1 VLADSVCR
9 LEQELP
15 DDAVVLDI
23 GAWGRPFRRADL
35 VMDQMPY
42 ETRGLYGFDGAEPE
56 RFDAS
61 RWLRRDICDKTPF
74 PFEDNEIDFVIC
86 SHTLEDIRDPIWV
99 CQEMVRIAKAGY
111 VEVPSRLQ
119 EQSYGVNGPWV
130 GWSHHR
136 WLVDID
142 AEHRDAAHIDF
153 VYKPHFV
160 HGKPA
165 AHFPAGFAA
174 ALSPQECVQWLWWT
188 GRFTAAER
196 VFTTPAEIDHYV
208 ESFVQDELA
217 RRPAAGAPVRRPRR
231 FLSRSK

>member
-1 VLADSVCR
+1 MLPDSAHR
-9 LEQELP
+9 LGLELP

-23 GAWGRPFRRADL
+23 GAWGRPFRRADW

-61 RWLRRDICDKTPF
+61 RWVRRDICEKTPF
-74 PFEDNEIDFVIC
+74 PFADKEIDFVIC
-86 SHTLEDIRDPIWV
+86 SHTLEDIRDPLWV
-99 CQEMVRIAKAGY
+99 CQEMVRVAKAGY

-142 AEHRDAAHIDF
+142 TDTDHMDF
-153 VYKPHFV
+153 VFKPHFI

-165 AHFPAGFAA
+165 AYFPAGFNEQ
-174 ALSPQECVQWLWWT
+174 LSPQECVQQLWWT
-188 GRFTAAER
+188 GGFTAAER
-196 VFTTPAEIDHYV
+196 VFTEPAEIDDYV
-208 ESFVQDELA
+208 ELFVRAQLA
-217 RRPAAGAPVRRPRR
+217 TRQKGSDSAPHTRRGRRGWRGR
-231 FLSRSK
+231 